1 MDVEAEITEL
11 KRRITVLENEVRAD
25 HEFSVKVF
33 VYVRE
38 MRDDVALLRSHAV
51 VADKRIERL
60 EERVERIEAS
70 LGALRMDLN
79 ELRSEF
85 NELRSEFAASPL
97 RVQCLPQGNARPDRG
112 YHARG
117 ASRVPQPL
125 SAIERPTEPP
135 SPQPA
140 VPPEQSACRVPA
152 SLPHESAD
160 RRAYPG

>member
-11 KRRITVLENEVRAD
+11 KRRMTVLENEVRAD

-85 NELRSEFAASPL
+85 NELRSEFAASRSEFNTFRKEMPGMIADTMREVL
-97 RVQCLPQGNARPDRG
+97 REFR
-112 YHARG
+112 
-117 ASRVPQPL
+117 SR
-125 SAIERPTEPP
+125 
-135 SPQPA
+135 
-140 VPPEQSACRVPA
+140 
-152 SLPHESAD
+152 
-160 RRAYPG
+160 